1 MTVLTVSDLQVRR
14 SGVTVVDGVTFSAAR
29 GEIVAL
35 TGASGS
41 GKTSVLRAVAGLDPI
56 AGGSIAIE
64 GGRVGMVLQFHH
76 LFEHLTVMEN
86 VTLAPVHVHGR
97 SPADAA
103 ARAQALLDRLGVGH
117 RAGARPYE
125 LSGGEAQRVAIARAL
140 AVDPGVLLMDEP
152 TASLDAARRDDLAA
166 TLRGLA
172 ADGCTLVIASHDTAF
187 IAACAHRAL
196 VLKDGAIEG
205 GRLQ

>member
-1 MTVLTVSDLQVRR
+1 MSVLAVTNLLVRR
-14 SGVTVVDGVTFSAAR
+14 SGMTVVDGVTFSAAR

-41 GKTSVLRAVAGLDPI
+41 GKTTVLRAIAGLDPVD
-56 AGGSIAIE
+56 AGSVEID

-86 VTLAPVHVHGR
+86 VTLAPVHVHRR
-97 SPADAA
+97 SVEEATAG
-103 ARAQALLDRLGVGH
+103 ARTLLDRLGVGH
-117 RAGARPYE
+117 RAGARPHE
-125 LSGGEAQRVAIARAL
+125 LSGGEAQRVATARAL
-140 AVDPGVLLMDEP
+140 AVDPPVLLMDEP
-152 TASLDAARRDDLAA
+152 TASLDAGRRDELAA

-172 ADGCTLVIASHDTAF
+172 RDGCTLVIASHDTAF
-187 IAACAHRAL
+187 IAACAHR
-196 VLKDGAIEG
+196 VLLLQGGTLET

>member
-1 MTVLTVSDLQVRR
+1 MNVLTVSNLQVRR

-35 TGASGS
+35 TGTSGS
-41 GKTSVLRAVAGLDPI
+41 GKTTVLRAVAGLDPI
-56 AGGSIAIE
+56 GGGSVAIE

-86 VTLAPVHVHGR
+86 VTLAPVHVHR
-97 SPADAA
+97 RPAAEAA
-103 ARAQALLDRLGVGH
+103 ARARTLLDRLGVGH
-117 RAGARPYE
+117 RAAARPHE

-140 AVDPGVLLMDEP
+140 AVDPPVLLMDEP

-172 ADGCTLVIASHDTAF
+172 ADGCTLVIATHDAAF
-187 IAACAHRAL
+187 IAACAHRVLAL
-196 VLKDGAIEG
+196 KNGVIEG

>member
-1 MTVLTVSDLQVRR
+1 MNVLTVSNLQVRR
-14 SGVTVVDGVTFSAAR
+14 SGVAVVHGVTFNAAR

-41 GKTSVLRAVAGLDPI
+41 GKTTVLRAVAGLEPLS
-56 AGGSIAIE
+56 GGSVEIE

-86 VTLAPVHVHGR
+86 ITLAPVHVHRR
-97 SPADAA
+97 SPAEAA
-103 ARAQALLDRLGVGH
+103 ARARELLDRLGVGH
-117 RAGARPYE
+117 RADARPHQ

-140 AVDPGVLLMDEP
+140 AVDPPVLLMDEP
-152 TASLDAARRDDLAA
+152 TASLDAGRRDDLAA

-172 ADGCTLVIASHDTAF
+172 TDGRTLVIASHDTAF
-187 IAACAHRAL
+187 IATCGSRTL
-196 VLKDGAIEG
+196 VLDGGTIQG